1 MKEDLFTK
9 NKFENLN
16 LSAHLTDCLEKRFK
30 LKKMTQIQEK
40 TIPAL
45 MEGKDCFVKSQTGS
59 GKTLAYA
66 IPIVQQL
73 QAKIPRMKRTDGI
86 KALVLVPTREL
97 AIQTCQVFEQLCNV
111 NIFKIFITLH
121 IFIID
126 KFLFKGMCMD
136 SCWLFN
142 WWYEKKIRKRSNST
156 WFKYSCSYTR
166 SLMRSFRYNDCS

>member
-1 MKEDLFTK
+1 MNGQQISNFSFQILSIKAKEKDRVEEDLFTK

-40 TIPAL
+40 TIPAM

-73 QAKIPRMKRTDGI
+73 QAKMPRMKRTDGI

-111 NIFKIFITLH
+111 TFTLRKNA
-121 IFIID
+121 F
-126 KFLFKGMCMD
+126 
-136 SCWLFN
+136 SY
-142 WWYEKKIRKRSNST
+142 YE
-156 WFKYSCSYTR
+156 
-166 SLMRSFRYNDCS
+166 

>member
-73 QAKIPRMKRTDGI
+73 QAKI
-86 KALVLVPTREL
+86 L
-97 AIQTCQVFEQLCNV
+97 
-111 NIFKIFITLH
+111 NIL
-121 IFIID
+121 
-126 KFLFKGMCMD
+126 G
-136 SCWLFN
+136 
-142 WWYEKKIRKRSNST
+142 R
-156 WFKYSCSYTR
+156 
-166 SLMRSFRYNDCS
+166 